1 VVKAIN
7 KHIDQWSSRR
17 WALGAIDD
25 ERAMTIKV
33 LRVREEAMRKE
44 AYEREVREATSEAK
58 RAIQTTQRVAQEIEA
73 TKAKLATL
81 MQEHR
86 GAERRESELMRALRK
101 LTMTPEEV
109 EAAEAQAAAKSNGGA
124 PRLM

>member
-1 VVKAIN
+1 
-7 KHIDQWSSRR
+7 
-17 WALGAIDD
+17 
-25 ERAMTIKV
+25 MTIKV

-44 AYEREVREATSEAK
+44 GWREVREATSEAK
-58 RAIQTTQRVAQEIEA
+58 RAIQTTQRLAQEIEA

-109 EAAEAQAAAKSNGGA
+109 EKAEAAAKSNGGA